1 MLGWGLLGL
10 GLELPHLS
18 LRLPLLT
25 LQLPLLS
32 LKLLLLHKLLLS
44 IHISSSQL
52 QRHAPEPRIQPVL
65 PGKQSNL
72 LSAIAETDAVRPVG
86 QRQRLTSSQLQQIY
100 PPPSQM
106 PSLMTRRLPLQQQL
120 TTVSK
125 LSLRLLSL
133 LSSLLSL
140 AGTPHRYLQ
149 TQQHLPEVCML
160 LAEVMLGQKAR
171 CLVHQTGLAAPPVR
185 GIKRKSLTLSSYQ

>member
-86 QRQRLTSSQLQQIY
+86 QRQRLTGSQLQQIY